1 MRILQAAFLALAVT
15 TTPGF
20 AEDTWTVTRDIAL
33 TSHPRVEG
41 MVRDEKIVADLF
53 RPNNR
58 SGRLPAAVIINSS
71 GGVLPFVEMNY
82 ASVLASNGAVA
93 LVVDSF
99 MPRGVRRT
107 SDDQSRM
114 RYSQSIADAVAAF
127 QWLSSQPWVDPGRIF
142 VMGMSKGGSV
152 ALDTAGMAS
161 RQLWGATDT
170 RFAAHIAISPGC
182 EFQNQEARTTGA
194 PIFFM
199 LAELDNY
206 TRIRPCLDYAD
217 RMRSAGNANIR
228 LAVYP
233 GGFHAFEWTGG
244 VMEENNDTW
253 SNCNFFRNE
262 RGVLTDRESGRIVQ
276 PAAGRA
282 VERQCMNK
290 KLVNTGGDPRVKAE
304 AIADLLQFLRDTK
317 ILEDGDARAVIPD
330 CTQFRTGQ
338 GRLNCERARA
348 GWTSDMVALARASRA
363 GKDMPRDDVLA
374 EKLLKLAASR
384 GHPLA
389 QMDLADLYVLGPAGA
404 RNPASGKE
412 LASSAAAA
420 GEGGAMNLLGVMA
433 REGIG
438 RRRDEDEAL
447 VWFRKAADL
456 RNSYALAHLG
466 RMYWDGRAGLAVD
479 RAEAV
484 RLWQRSTYYGNP
496 WGQLYLA
503 EALEKGEGIPR
514 DRKMAIDRYRDAAGQ
529 TYQPEAKRRATEA
542 LARLGEVLQ

>member
-1 MRILQAAFLALAVT
+1 MRILKAAALALAVM

-20 AEDTWTVTRDIAL
+20 AAETWTVTRDVAL
-33 TSHPRVEG
+33 TSRPRVPG
-41 MVRDEKIVADLF
+41 GVREEKIIADLF
-53 RPNNR
+53 RPNR

-71 GGVLPFVEMNY
+71 GGVLPFVELNY

-107 SDDQSRM
+107 SDDQSRLY
-114 RYSQSIADAVAAF
+114 YSQSVADAVAGF
-127 QWLSSQPWVDPGRIF
+127 QWLSSQPFVDPARIF
-142 VMGMSKGGSV
+142 VMGMSKGGGV
-152 ALDTAGMAS
+152 ALDTAGDAS
-161 RQLWGATDT
+161 RQLFGATEA
-170 RFAAHIAISPGC
+170 RFAAHIAIAPGC
-182 EFQNQEARTTGA
+182 EFQNQDAKTTGA

-206 TRIRPCLDYAD
+206 TLARNCLDYVE
-217 RMRSAGNANIR
+217 RIRGAGNAKVR
-228 LAVYP
+228 FAVYP
-233 GGFHAFEWTGG
+233 GVFHAYESTGG
-244 VMEENNDTW
+244 IVEENNDTW
-253 SNCNFFRNE
+253 TRCSYLRSE
-262 RGVLTDRESGRIVQ
+262 RGQLTDRATGKIV
-276 PAAGRA
+276 PPGGGLAA
-282 VERQCMNK
+282 ERQCMDK
-290 KLVNTGGDPRVKAE
+290 RPVNVGGDARTRSQ

-317 ILEDGDARAVIPD
+317 ILDDLEAQAVVPD
-330 CTQFRTGQ
+330 CAQMKSGIL
-338 GRLNCERARA
+338 RLNCERARA
-348 GWTSDMVALARASRA
+348 GWAGDMIAMARAYRA
-363 GKDMPRDDVLA
+363 GKDVPRDDALA
-374 EKLLKLAASR
+374 EKLFQLAAGR

-389 QMDLADLYVLGPAGA
+389 QMELADLYVFGPAGRRDVA
-404 RNPASGKE
+404 RANE
-412 LASSAAAA
+412 LARSAAAA

-438 RRRDEDEAL
+438 RRSDENEAL

-503 EALEKGEGIPR
+503 EALEKGDGISR
-514 DRKMAIDRYRDAAGQ
+514 DRKAAVDRYRDAAGQ
-529 TYQPEAKRRATEA
+529 AYQPEAKRRATEA
-542 LARLGEVLQ
+542 LARLGEATP